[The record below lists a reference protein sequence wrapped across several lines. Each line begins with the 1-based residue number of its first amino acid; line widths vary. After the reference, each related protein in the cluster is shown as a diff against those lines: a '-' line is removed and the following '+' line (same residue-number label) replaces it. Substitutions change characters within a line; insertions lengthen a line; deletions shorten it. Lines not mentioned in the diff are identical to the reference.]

1 VSNIVKILVIE
12 DSPEVINS
20 LRLALKVAMP
30 EAELVIT
37 GEGRKG
43 VELVETESPDTVLL
57 DLGLPDI
64 DGTEVLKDI
73 RLFSNVPVIILTV
86 RDSELDE
93 AGGLEMGADDYVTKP
108 WRPLDLVA
116 RIRASLRRRQ
126 GFSPGNATAQLVAG
140 PLIIN
145 SASRQVE
152 CDGQPVLL
160 TPTQY
165 ALLSCLVRNRP
176 RVVSHEV
183 LSREVWG
190 DEYNRV
196 TNLKNCIW
204 ELRQKLNDRN
214 GRMIESVRG
223 VGYRFVP

>member
-1 VSNIVKILVIE
+1 VKILVIE
-12 DSPEVINS
+12 DSPQVINS

-30 EAELVIT
+30 EAELVTT

-43 VELVETESPDTVLL
+43 VELVETESPDIVLL

-126 GFSPGNATAQLVAG
+126 GFSPGNAVAPLVAG
-140 PLIIN
+140 PLIID
-145 SASRQVE
+145 SASRQVT
-152 CDGQPVLL
+152 CNGQPVHL

-165 ALLSCLVRNRP
+165 AMLSCLVRNRP
-176 RVVSHEV
+176 RVVPHDV
-183 LSREVWG
+183 LAREVWG
-190 DEYNRV
+190 DEDNRLTSV
-196 TNLKNCIW
+196 KSRAY
-204 ELRQKLNDRN
+204 ELRQKLDDRN
-214 GRMIESVRG
+214 GKIIESVRG
-223 VGYRFVP
+223 TGYRFVP

>member
-1 VSNIVKILVIE
+1 VKILVIE

-30 EAELVIT
+30 EAELVTT

-43 VELVETESPDTVLL
+43 VELVETESPDIVLL

-73 RLFSNVPVIILTV
+73 RLFSNVPVIIITI

-93 AGGLEMGADDYVTKP
+93 AGGLEMGADDYITKP

-116 RIRASLRRRQ
+116 RIRALLRRRQ
-126 GFSPGNATAQLVAG
+126 GFTSENVTAPLVAG
-140 PLIIN
+140 SLVIN
-145 SASRQVE
+145 SSSQQVT
-152 CDGQPVLL
+152 CDGQPVHL

-165 ALLSCLVRNRP
+165 TLLSCLVRNRP
-176 RVVSHEV
+176 RVVPHEV
-183 LSREVWG
+183 LTREVWG

-204 ELRQKLNDRN
+204 ELRQKLNDSN
-214 GRMIESVRG
+214 SRMIESVRG

>member
-1 VSNIVKILVIE
+1 MKILVIE
-12 DSPEVINS
+12 DSPQVINS
-20 LRLALKVAMP
+20 LRLVLKVAMP
-30 EAELVIT
+30 EAELVT
-37 GEGRKG
+37 VGEGRKG
-43 VELVETESPDTVLL
+43 VELAETESPDIVLL

-116 RIRASLRRRQ
+116 RIRATLRRRQ
-126 GFSPGNATAQLVAG
+126 GFSPGNATAPLVAG
-140 PLIIN
+140 NLIID
-145 SASRQVE
+145 SASRQVT
-152 CDGQPVLL
+152 CNGQPVHL

-165 ALLSCLVRNRP
+165 ALLSCLARNRP
-176 RVVSHEV
+176 RVVPHDV
-183 LSREVWG
+183 LDREVWG
-190 DEYNRV
+190 DEDSRV
-196 TNLKNCIW
+196 ASLKNCVW

-214 GRMIESVRG
+214 GKMIESVRG
-223 VGYRFVP
+223 IGYRFVP